1 MGKQTD
7 NNRTESAH
15 ERNLLGGFS
24 AKNGYAK
31 GAFYFLKSLS
41 EDLWPR
47 ESRVFGLHI
56 RNPVAKD
63 LRIGFAQE
71 RDALLNK
78 AALEVFVVFN
88 DAIVDE
94 DDFFVEADVGMG
106 IEMSGGAM
114 GGPTRMSNPCIS
126 SRSTIA
132 HRFLKGRDLAAL
144 FANEEFTPRSDKGKA
159 RRVIAP
165 IL

>member
-1 MGKQTD
+1 MGKKTD

-15 ERNLLGGFS
+15 EGNLLGGFS

-47 ESRVFGLHI
+47 EGGVFGLHI

-63 LRIGFAQE
+63 LRIGFAKE
-71 RDALLNK
+71 GDALLGK
-78 AALEVFVVFN
+78 AALEVFVVFY
-88 DAIVDE
+88 DAIMDE
-94 DDFFVEADVGMG
+94 HDFFVEAEVGVGIDMG
-106 IEMSGGAM
+106 GGAM
-114 GGPTRMSNPCIS
+114 GGPTRMSNPCIG
-126 SRSTIA
+126 SRSAIA
-132 HRFLKGRDLAAL
+132 HRFLKSRDLAAL

>member
-1 MGKQTD
+1 MGKKTD

-24 AKNGYAK
+24 AKNGYTK

-41 EDLWPR
+41 EDFWPR
-47 ESRVFGLHI
+47 EGGVFGLHI

-63 LRIGFAQE
+63 LRIGFAKE
-71 RDALLNK
+71 GDALLGK
-78 AALEVFVVFN
+78 AALEVFVVFY
-88 DAIVDE
+88 DAIMDE
-94 DDFFVEADVGMG
+94 HDFFVEAEVGMG
-106 IEMSGGAM
+106 IDMSGGAM
-114 GGPTRMSNPCIS
+114 SGPARMSNPRIS
-126 SRSTIA
+126 SRSAIT

-144 FANEEFTPRSDKGKA
+144 FANEEFPIRSDKGKA